1 MIGVNKGRDLNMF
14 MAENKLELKKGS
26 AEETIQRFYNR
37 QGIETIDG
45 FKEMF
50 VTQTNGL
57 KDADE
62 VKILTVWDSEKAFK
76 TWLTSDVFKEA
87 HKNVRTNSQ
96 QSESPIMNNTVTTYD
111 IGYHYNNDTKAEYQS

>member
-1 MIGVNKGRDLNMF
+1 MF

-111 IGYHYNNDTKAEYQS
+111 IGYHYNNDTNAEYQS